1 MMRQYDNL
9 KIARI
14 LSKFMAGETSLDEE
28 QLLAEYFRTHEVGN
42 EWREYKEMFALF
54 DSGKADI
61 EQEVKPTA
69 KPKVV
74 PFRWIMTG
82 IAASIL
88 LLIGFS
94 ILIKD
99 ERPTEQQPVVTET
112 IEQNTP
118 QSTSSEPII
127 EEKKEAPQKPSEP
140 AQKSHQA
147 SKPHKAPQE
156 PLLAQAEPVTE
167 APGRNH
173 SEETTFNSSNPY
185 LIVTTQLQDLRSR
198 GERLDREVAMM
209 IHN

>member
-1 MMRQYDNL
+1 MMRQCDKQ

-14 LSKFMAGETSLDEE
+14 LGKFMAGETSLDEE
-28 QLLAEYFRTHEVGN
+28 QLLAEYFRAHEVGD
-42 EWREYKEMFALF
+42 EWQEYKEMFALF
-54 DSGKADI
+54 DSGAVDI
-61 EQEVKPTA
+61 EQEAKPTA

-88 LLIGFS
+88 LLISFS

-112 IEQNTP
+112 IEQNIQ
-118 QSTSSEPII
+118 QSTNSEPII
-127 EEKKEAPQKPSEP
+127 EEKKESPQKPSEP

-147 SKPHKAPQE
+147 NKPHKAPQE
-156 PLLAQAEPVTE
+156 PLLAQAEPATE
-167 APGRNH
+167 TPARNH
-173 SEETTFNSSNPY
+173 SEETTSNSSNPY
-185 LIVTTQLQDLRSR
+185 LIVTAQLQDLRSR

-209 IHN
+209 MHN

>member
-1 MMRQYDNL
+1 MMRQYDKQ

-14 LSKFMAGETSLDEE
+14 LGKFMAGETSLDEE

-42 EWREYKEMFALF
+42 EWQEYKEMFALF
-54 DSGKADI
+54 DSGAIDI
-61 EQEVKPTA
+61 EQEAKPTA
-69 KPKVV
+69 KPKVL

-112 IEQNTP
+112 IEQNTQ

-127 EEKKEAPQKPSEP
+127 EEKKKAPKKPSEP
-140 AQKSHQA
+140 AHKKHQPN
-147 SKPHKAPQE
+147 KPHKAPQE
-156 PLLAQAEPVTE
+156 PLLAQAEPATE
-167 APGRNH
+167 APARNY
-173 SEETTFNSSNPY
+173 SEETAFNSSNPY
-185 LIVTTQLQDLRSR
+185 LIVTAQLQDLRSR

-209 IHN
+209 MHN

>member
-1 MMRQYDNL
+1 MKKL
-9 KIARI
+9 KDTDIREALRRKYADTPQ
-14 LSKFMAGETSLDEE
+14 LPEGFME
-28 QLLAEYFRTHEVGN
+28 RMHEAV
-42 EWREYKEMFALF
+42 
-54 DSGKADI
+54 
-61 EQEVKPTA
+61 EQEESQPRRTRSYRLTA
-69 KPKVV
+69 T
-74 PFRWIMTG
+74 ITS
-82 IAASIL
+82 IAAAVLIAFL
-88 LLIGFS
+88 LWPESHEMPI
-94 ILIKD
+94 
-99 ERPTEQQPVVTET
+99 TQPVVTET

-118 QSTSSEPII
+118 QSTSSEPIV

-140 AQKSHQA
+140 SQKFHPA
-147 SKPHKAPQE
+147 NKPHKAPQE

>member
-1 MMRQYDNL
+1 MFNFDVFLRYISRMTQKEFTHIASEMRRNAVSAAL
-9 KIARI
+9 KYGFAPDDAEDIAQDVM
-14 LSKFMAGETSLDEE
+14 LKLWC
-28 QLLAEYFRTHEVGN
+28 LHE
-42 EWREYKEMFALF
+42 KIS
-54 DSGKADI
+54 D
-61 EQEVKPTA
+61 TA
-69 KPKVV
+69 
-74 PFRWIMTG
+74 RLQ
-82 IAASIL
+82 A
-88 LLIGFS
+88 
-94 ILIKD
+94 
-99 ERPTEQQPVVTET
+99 
-112 IEQNTP
+112 
-118 QSTSSEPII
+118 TSSEPII